1 MDQNLQNMLSELE
14 AFGRANDAS
23 TTDRSR
29 RMLNITHDTGL
40 FLSFLIRTSRAKRVL
55 EIGTSNGYST
65 LWLAEAARSV
75 CGNVVTV
82 ELSDSKIELAR
93 ATFRRSGLSDVIDL
107 FHGEAGQFLA
117 SSSSESFDFIFLDSE
132 RSEYVSWWPEIR
144 RVLRRGGSLV
154 VDNATSHA
162 HELSQ
167 FITMVSSLPDYVS
180 VVLPVGN
187 GEFIA
192 THTSAS

>member
-1 MDQNLQNMLSELE
+1 MNQQLQNLLTELE
-14 AFGRANDAS
+14 AFGGANDAS
-23 TTDRSR
+23 TSDRSQ

-40 FLSFLIRTSRAKRVL
+40 FLSFLVRTSLAKRVL

-65 LWLAEAARSV
+65 LWLAQAAKSV
-75 CGNVVTV
+75 GGKVTTV
-82 ELSDSKIELAR
+82 ELSDTKVELAR
-93 ATFRRSGLSDVIDL
+93 TTFGRSELADVIDL

-117 SSSSESFDFIFLDSE
+117 SSDSESFDFIFLDSE
-132 RSEYVSWWPEIR
+132 RSEYLAWWPEIK

-162 HELSQ
+162 QELAE
-167 FITMVSSLPDYVS
+167 FIALVSSLPDYVS
-180 VVLPVGN
+180 VVVPIGN

-192 THTSAS
+192 THSSD